1 MACGGGDHRIAML
14 GGMLGG
20 AAWGG
25 RRGWGGGVR
34 RQEQPELLEGLGFPG
49 CWGGVDAPLIVCPVP
64 VRSPPSHPPVEAV
77 DGCDLMELRLDYLR
91 SGHLEAIMESRG
103 LPPAVVT
110 IRDPPREGGVHP
122 PLAEEE
128 KAALLER
135 ALGLGFM
142 VDAEMEFLSRHPPL
156 GGPGG
161 GVIASRHVLGRR
173 ASWRVLGG
181 DYARASSLGYPP
193 IYKAAAGG
201 GRRAPPPLPPPPNGR
216 RGAG

>member
-1 MACGGGDHRIAML
+1 M
-14 GGMLGG
+14 
-20 AAWGG
+20 
-25 RRGWGGGVR
+25 
-34 RQEQPELLEGLGFPG
+34 
-49 CWGGVDAPLIVCPVP
+49 DAPLIVCPVP
-64 VRSPPSHPPVEAV
+64 VRSPSHPVEAV

-103 LPPAVVT
+103 LPAVVT
-110 IRDPPREGGVHP
+110 IRDPREGGVH

-142 VDAEMEFLSRHPPL
+142 VDAEMEFLSRHPL
-156 GGPGG
+156 GPG

-181 DYARASSLGYPP
+181 DYARASSLGYP
-193 IYKAAAGG
+193 IYKAAAGEGDVPLLSRLLLMAGG
-201 GRRAPPPLPPPPNGR
+201 GRVGGTRVAAMVLGSKAARAALAMLGSALLYCSVGEPTAAGQLSLGECLGLVEFM
-216 RGAG
+216 RGLR